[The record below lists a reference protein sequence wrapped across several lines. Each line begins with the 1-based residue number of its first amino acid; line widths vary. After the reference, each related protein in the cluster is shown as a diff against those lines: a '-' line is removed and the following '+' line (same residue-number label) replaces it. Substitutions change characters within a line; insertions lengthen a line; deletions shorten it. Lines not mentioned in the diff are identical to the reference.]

1 MWVHNSAL
9 PALLCWSLQ
18 IIVNSTPFCIHENN
32 DPPPLFFQPTP
43 TCTLW
48 LVSKCKRHT
57 FLNRENFWIKTNQSK
72 WKFLGGPGWSRHT
85 VIFYPRLQNSRVFFS
100 KSVKKS
106 VKRGVFLASLPSL
119 ALCFQPRSR
128 PFVWLLART
137 WIRKKKY
144 GLFCSKIFPFF
155 YKLKWIRIKFL
166 LFLFPEDLEEGIFSL
181 MMYYNFE
188 MKNESPTTVHWAAK
202 GKTLWVFVAA
212 IFGSN
217 NAIEC
222 FHMTSRRPYCWFSVS
237 RHSK

>member
-1 MWVHNSAL
+1 MWLHNSPL
-9 PALLCWSLQ
+9 PTLLCWSLR

-137 WIRKKKY
+137 WIRKKNTDCFAVK
-144 GLFCSKIFPFF
+144 FFPFF
-155 YKLKWIRIKFL
+155 INWNEYELNFSCSFFLKILRKEFFPWWCIIILRWKTNHQLRFTGLRKVKRCEYL
-166 LFLFPEDLEEGIFSL
+166 LPP
-181 MMYYNFE
+181 Y
-188 MKNESPTTVHWAAK
+188 
-202 GKTLWVFVAA
+202 TL
-212 IFGSN
+212 I
-217 NAIEC
+217 
-222 FHMTSRRPYCWFSVS
+222 ML
-237 RHSK
+237 